1 MKFTL
6 PSEITSYFLKY
17 PDHVVKNLLITTQ
30 GIFAAKS
37 TNLNE
42 VKDELGNIL
51 KNQETTKP
59 ESNYKR
65 LIRFFQLPDEEKQDL
80 VKSLLCVGFCLLGLK
95 STKPKYIALDGTSW
109 KLGNK
114 KIQLITLAIVIN
126 GVSIPICWEELGK
139 IGNSNYKERESLFKK
154 A

>member
-6 PSEITSYFLKY
+6 PMEISSYFSKY
-17 PDHVVKNLLITTQ
+17 PDHVVKNLLVTTQ

-51 KNQETTKP
+51 ENQETTKP
-59 ESNYKR
+59 ASNYKR
-65 LIRFFQLPDEEKQDL
+65 LIRFFQLSDEEKQDL

-95 STKPKYIALDGTSW
+95 GAKPKYLTLDGTSW
-109 KLGNK
+109 KLGNE
-114 KIQLITLAIVIN
+114 V
-126 GVSIPICWEELGK
+126 V
-139 IGNSNYKERESLFKK
+139 
-154 A
+154 